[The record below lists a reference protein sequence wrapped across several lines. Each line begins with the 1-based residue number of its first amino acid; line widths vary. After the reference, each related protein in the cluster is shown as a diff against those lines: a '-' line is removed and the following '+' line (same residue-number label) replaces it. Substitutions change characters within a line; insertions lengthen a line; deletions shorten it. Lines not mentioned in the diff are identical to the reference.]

1 MKLRPEQ
8 ERALAY
14 ARRRG
19 TEAPLTEIA
28 SRLAATFAD
37 FEALL
42 EPISAATARA
52 RPAPHSWCV
61 QEVVDHL
68 VVSDQV
74 ALEQLQQL
82 LAGES
87 PSEPIP
93 AGLQSPEP
101 LARDWPGLVAD
112 FRLLHQ
118 RVLGVLG
125 SASDEIPLLAEAPVE
140 MVVKCA
146 DPDGGVT
153 PVHWVRTFDWKA
165 FAILVHAH
173 NREHIAQVQ
182 RTVARLGP
190 SEEEELERRHRE
202 GYERHPVRPGE
213 FASG

>member
-1 MKLRPEQ
+1 MNLRPEQ

-19 TEAPLTEIA
+19 TDAPLAEIV
-28 SRLAATFAD
+28 SRLAATYAD

-42 EPISAATARA
+42 EPIPAATART
-52 RPAPHSWCV
+52 RPAPGSWCV
-61 QEVVDHL
+61 QEIVDHL
-68 VVSDQV
+68 LVSDQA

-87 PSEPIP
+87 PNEPIP
-93 AGLQSPEP
+93 AGFQSPRP
-101 LARDWPGLVAD
+101 LVREWPGLVAD

-118 RVLGVLG
+118 RVLDLLG
-125 SASDEIPLLAEAPVE
+125 SASDDVPLLAQAPVE

-146 DPDGGVT
+146 DPDGGT
-153 PVHWVRTFDWKA
+153 SPVHWLETFDWKA

-182 RTVARLGP
+182 RALARSSR
-190 SEEEELERRHRE
+190 SEVGELERRHRE

-213 FASG
+213 FDT